1 MYFTPDIILSF
12 FIVVQDICSDKN
24 VLFIAMFWDFR
35 NKIAYIV
42 LQIMDEFWGRA
53 LYENQSNNSYFS
65 TSTSNIAVIHI
76 LLYFFQNM
84 CFNYVHIYLQLYDIN
99 TGGSVAA

>member
-12 FIVVQDICSDKN
+12 FIVVQDICSDRN
-24 VLFIAMFWDFR
+24 VLYIAMFWDFR

-42 LQIMDEFWGRA
+42 FQEIDEFGVG

-76 LLYFFQNM
+76 LLYCFQNM
-84 CFNYVHIYLQLYDIN
+84 CLNYVHIYLQLHDIK

>member
-12 FIVVQDICSDKN
+12 FIVVQDICFDRN

-42 LQIMDEFWGRA
+42 LQEIDDFWGRA
-53 LYENQSNNSYFS
+53 LWKSIEQ
-65 TSTSNIAVIHI
+65 
-76 LLYFFQNM
+76 LLI
-84 CFNYVHIYLQLYDIN
+84 FN
-99 TGGSVAA
+99 